1 MQITDNAKE
10 VVSNM
15 YTQTTD
21 YINRLLDS
29 DSNKQRRE
37 RVYNPISSTVR
48 QDAEQVKICLFDYD
62 KSHVQ
67 QYELKEINETF
78 PFRDNG
84 NISWINIDGI
94 RKADVEAI
102 SAHFGI
108 HPLIQEDILSCGQRP
123 KMDEMDDIMYYLLNM
138 LYFNDETITVEQ
150 EQISIILGKNFVI
163 TFQEDPGRD
172 VFDGIREKLNMSK
185 SKLRIANADYLAY
198 SMIDTIVDYYFV
210 VMDKLSEKLE
220 AVEEEI
226 IRSAS
231 TRSIAE
237 TNRLRH
243 ELIILRRNILPVR
256 DMISSIIR
264 SDSDLLDEKVM
275 RYFKDVSDHI
285 TQAADMVENYRDMM
299 MNMQDLYLNKAN
311 IRLNEVM
318 KVMAIVTCLMAP
330 ATVIGG
336 IFGMNFDKIPA
347 IHNKYGFLIAVSLM
361 LLIPIY
367 MIYLFKKRGWFKKI

>member
-1 MQITDNAKE
+1 MQITNNAKE

-15 YTQTTD
+15 YTQTAE
-21 YINRLLDS
+21 YMNRLLDPYG
-29 DSNKQRRE
+29 NKQRKE
-37 RVYNPISSTVR
+37 RAFNPICPTIR
-48 QDAEQVKICLFDYD
+48 QDAEEVKICVYDYN

-67 QYELKEINETF
+67 QHELKDIKETF

-102 SAHFGI
+102 GAHYGI
-108 HPLIQEDILSCGQRP
+108 HPLIQEDILSVGQRP
-123 KMDEMDDIMYYLLNM
+123 KMDEIDDIMYCLLNM
-138 LYFNDETITVEQ
+138 LYFNEQTITVEQ

-163 TFQEDPGRD
+163 TFQEDPGKD
-172 VFDGIREKLNMSK
+172 VFNGIREKLNMPK

-210 VMDKLSEKLE
+210 VMDMLSEKLE

-231 TRSIAE
+231 TRSLAE
-237 TNRLRH
+237 TNRLRR
-243 ELIILRRNILPVR
+243 ELIVLRRNVLPVR
-256 DMISSIIR
+256 DMVSSIIR
-264 SDSDLLDEKVM
+264 SDSPLLDERVM
-275 RYFKDVSDHI
+275 RYFKDVSDHT

-299 MNMQDLYLNKAN
+299 MNLQDLYLNKAN

-336 IFGMNFDKIPA
+336 IFGMNFEVIPLT
-347 IHNKYGFLIAVSLM
+347 HQKTGFYIAVALM
-361 LLIPIY
+361 LFFPIW
-367 MIYLFKKRGWFKKI
+367 MLVMFRRRGWF